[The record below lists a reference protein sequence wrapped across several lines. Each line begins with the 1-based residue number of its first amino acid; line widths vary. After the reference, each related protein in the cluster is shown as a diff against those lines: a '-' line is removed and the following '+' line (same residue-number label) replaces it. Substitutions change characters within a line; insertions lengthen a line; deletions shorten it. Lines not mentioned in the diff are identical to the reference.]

1 MTTQTTKTTV
11 DKSQQGK
18 VVSTR
23 FPIVQV
29 DGLSDAYTGE
39 IVHFEEGGFG
49 QIVSL
54 GKQRVNIMMFGKS
67 IPRIGSNVESRKHS
81 LTLQLCPDIIGKIID
96 PLGNHLGTEHQC
108 EHFPDQKESR
118 AIDVPPPHLEQR
130 APIRQPLKTG
140 VAIADLLLPLGR
152 GQRELIVGDRKTGKS
167 TFLVQTAR
175 MQIAQGSVV
184 VYACIGKK
192 SHEIKELLQTFE
204 HFGLSEQSCM
214 VVSTADDT
222 PSTITLT
229 PFTAMTV
236 AEYLRDQGRDVVV
249 ILDDLT
255 VHAQFYREIALLAN
269 RFPGRDSYPG
279 DMFFVHARLLE
290 RAGNFYIQPTE
301 VNPKAKTASITC
313 LPVAVTREGELTN
326 FIVSNLISITD
337 GHLFFHA
344 DLFTR
349 GLRPAIHTG
358 LSVTRVGKQTQTPL
372 ERELNYALGL
382 FLTQYEKTRGL
393 AHFGAELT
401 EYTRKILFKG
411 DLLFAFFN
419 QTKEIQLPPSI
430 SAFFASCIYFDWF
443 NSVDPKDL
451 LVKRDHCI
459 ARYNS
464 DATVRKM
471 IDDLMTKTSLSDLS
485 DSLNKHEKM
494 IKTVCQL

>member
-1 MTTQTTKTTV
+1 MTSSPTPIQ
-11 DKSQQGK
+11 KSQQGT
-18 VVSTR
+18 VISVR
-23 FPIVQV
+23 YPIVQV
-29 DGLSDAYTGE
+29 DGLDNAYSGE
-39 IVHFEEGGFG
+39 IVHFEDGGFG
-49 QIVSL
+49 QIISL
-54 GKQRVNIMMFGKS
+54 GKERVSIMMFGKN
-67 IPRIGSNVESRKHS
+67 IPRIGTAVESRDRS

-96 PLGNHLGTEHQC
+96 PLGTHLGEEHQC
-108 EHFPDQKESR
+108 EHHPENKEHR
-118 AIDVPPPHLEQR
+118 TIDVPPPHLEQR
-130 APIRQPLKTG
+130 APINQPLKTG
-140 VAIADLLLPLGR
+140 VAIADLLLPLGK

-192 SHEIKELLQTFE
+192 SHEIKELLETFA
-204 HFGLSEQSCM
+204 HFNLSSQSCM
-214 VVSTADDT
+214 VISTADDT

-236 AEYLRDQGRDVVV
+236 AEYLRDQGKDVVV
-249 ILDDLT
+249 ILDDLS
-255 VHAQFYREIALLAN
+255 VHAQFYREIALLAR

-290 RAGNFYIQPTE
+290 RAGNFHLQPSTSHQ
-301 VNPKAKTASITC
+301 ATTASITC

-337 GHLFFHA
+337 GHLFFHT

-372 ERELNYALGL
+372 EREMNYALSL

-401 EYTRKILFKG
+401 EYTRQILVKG

-419 QTKEIQLPPSI
+419 QTKEIQLPPALSV
-430 SAFFASCIYFDWF
+430 FFAGCIYFDWF
-443 NSVDPKDL
+443 NEVPPKDL
-451 LVKRDHCI
+451 LAKRDHCI

-464 DATVRKM
+464 DPTVRKM
-471 IDDLMTKTSLSDLS
+471 IDDLLSKTSLTDLS
-485 DSLNKHEKM
+485 ESLTRHEKI